1 LKPGSQDVWEFRL
14 SGLTN
19 LIDYVVPFYLK
30 YVIPFSGK
38 VKEFN
43 TFLEISRSP
52 TATTSAETTKRAF
65 YPRGSDRDG

>member
-1 LKPGSQDVWEFRL
+1 VWEFRL

-43 TFLEISRSP
+43 TFRQVEMKTSRNLNLGNNEKSILP
-52 TATTSAETTKRAF
+52 KRV
-65 YPRGSDRDG
+65 